1 MPLRK
6 QYILVNSDD
15 RENASDTTTSFTVR
29 LSNPLAN
36 VVKLDLV
43 EFILDYGI
51 DLSGN
56 RPSFFLVQSRHLG
69 NDVVTSSGNI
79 GYWRLI
85 PNTASNGYLAYTNS
99 REDSYLSNGRTIQ
112 DIDIQLLIPNG
123 TIANNGGKPVRL
135 LLEAIIAE

>member
-15 RENASDTTTSFTVR
+15 RENAFDTTTNFTVR
-29 LSNPLAN
+29 LSSALTN

-56 RPSFFLVQSRHLG
+56 RPSFFLVQSRNLG
-69 NDVVTSSGNI
+69 TDVVASSGSI

-99 REDSYLSNGRTIQ
+99 REDSYLTSGRTIQ
-112 DIDIQLLIPNG
+112 DIDIQLLLPNG
-123 TIANNGGKPVRL
+123 TIVNNGGKPVRL
-135 LLEAIIAE
+135 LLEAVIAE